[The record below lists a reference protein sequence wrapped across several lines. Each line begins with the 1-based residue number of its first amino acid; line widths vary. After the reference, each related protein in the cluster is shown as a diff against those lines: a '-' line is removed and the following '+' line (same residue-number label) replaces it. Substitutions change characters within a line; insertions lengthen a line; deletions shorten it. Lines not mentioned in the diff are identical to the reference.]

1 MKRTM
6 HTAALWLL
14 WLWWLSPLLATA
26 GATVPARAATDADS
40 KTQTET
46 GAGAI
51 TFMRDGAV
59 VRVVDRA
66 TLASCSIER
75 IEIDDPYYGQFKS
88 FWACPLREVLTLGF
102 AGAPQQ
108 DPDSNFFLR
117 ALDGF
122 SKPAS
127 GAKLAEPG
135 GYLALSDADLGT
147 PGAPGWE
154 PIDRGQVDP
163 GPFYLVWNQP
173 HQRDIHHYPWP
184 YQLATIEIAAFETE
198 YPHTLPGS
206 AAVNSPARA
215 GFRIFRVECI
225 ACHAINGEGG
235 MIGPD
240 LNVPRSIVEYRPTA
254 QIKAFISNP
263 QSFRYTTMPAHPHL
277 DDDALDAL
285 VAYFTAMKDLKHD
298 PRAR

>member
-1 MKRTM
+1 MKRASS
-6 HTAALWLL
+6 TAALLIGI
-14 WLWWLSPLLATA
+14 A
-26 GATVPARAATDADS
+26 AATLSVGAA
-40 KTQTET
+40 TEPIPQT
-46 GAGAI
+46 I
-51 TFMRDGAV
+51 TFVRDGAV

-66 TLASCSIER
+66 ALASCSIER
-75 IEIDDPYYGQFKS
+75 IEIDDPYYGKPKS
-88 FWACPLREVLTLGF
+88 FWACPLHEVLAMGF
-102 AGAPQQ
+102 GPTFSRALAG

-122 SKPAS
+122 TKPAS

-135 GYLALSDADLGT
+135 GYLALSDADRGT
-147 PGAPGWE
+147 PGAPGWD
-154 PIDRGQVDP
+154 PIDRRQVDP
-163 GPFYLVWNQP
+163 GPFYLVWQEP

-184 YQLATIEIAAFETE
+184 YQLATIEIAAFESE
-198 YPHTLPGS
+198 YPHTLPNS
-206 AAVNSPARA
+206 AAMDSPARA

-240 LNVPRSIVEYRPTA
+240 LNVPRSIVEYRPID
-254 QIKAFISNP
+254 QIKAFIRDP

-277 DDDALDAL
+277 SDTQLDEL
-285 VAYFTAMKDLKHD
+285 IAYFTAMKDLKHD